1 MTESPIVCS
10 RCAERPASLPSRF
23 HELVASGRLCRECLA
38 HMYKLSMRAARG
50 AFGPLPIDSSPA
62 LQDLMLEMELLR
74 VEAALQQPE
83 VLDREELD
91 RRWHHLLQEGMRQRG
106 QASELDLDHIKHWLS
121 RELGSG

>member
-1 MTESPIVCS
+1 MTESPTVCS
-10 RCAERPASLPSRF
+10 RCAERAALLPSRF
-23 HELVASGRLCRECLA
+23 HELVPSSGLCRECLA
-38 HMYKLSMRAARG
+38 HMYNLSMRAARG

-91 RRWHHLLQEGMRQRG
+91 RRWHHLLQERMQQRG
-106 QASELDLDHIKHWLS
+106 QASELDLNHIKQWLS